1 MQMNL
6 RTVYDMLADKIFT
19 LTAVSA
25 STCQKK
31 ILLNDDVFVVSVSS
45 TTLHRNSKNQSCYSN
60 YSCRSVAL
68 RSYKV
73 GIGDQSLI
81 LTFLRPES
89 YRSSAIAIIAD

>member
-6 RTVYDMLADKIFT
+6 CTVYDMLVDEIFT

-45 TTLHRNSKNQSCYSN
+45 TTLHRN
-60 YSCRSVAL
+60 
-68 RSYKV
+68 
-73 GIGDQSLI
+73 
-81 LTFLRPES
+81 
-89 YRSSAIAIIAD
+89 

>member
-25 STCQKK
+25 SICQKK

-45 TTLHRNSKNQSCYSN
+45 TTLHRN
-60 YSCRSVAL
+60 
-68 RSYKV
+68 
-73 GIGDQSLI
+73 
-81 LTFLRPES
+81 
-89 YRSSAIAIIAD
+89 